1 MFFQGT
7 LISPKHNY
15 VHFEILACNQTILND
30 IPGYEKESC
39 FSNETVA
46 TFMKDHFLI
55 GYVENTFVDQEVFN
69 ENPVKSLNDL
79 AFYDQL
85 KFEDHIRKDIYLN
98 YNEVQLKDHYF
109 QIWDR
114 Y

>member
-1 MFFQGT
+1 
-7 LISPKHNY
+7 
-15 VHFEILACNQTILND
+15 
-30 IPGYEKESC
+30 
-39 FSNETVA
+39 
-46 TFMKDHFLI
+46 MKDHFLI
-55 GYVENTFVDQEVFN
+55 GYVENTFVDQEVFD